1 MSDDVKKAVTS
12 ESIIDN
18 GPVNE
23 AVASGE
29 SKPAIEDSKSLA
41 DIQKEQTAPTP
52 TQVEKPFSLGSTLVQ
67 GENGNVFTNFKV
79 SPIDYVEA
87 AKPKGVVTMSAEEL
101 KKLSE
106 QPKVQKSEEA
116 ELDFSSLDNVIEK
129 ASKDDKKQ
137 MMEKLQHKMEEA
149 KKCGDMKTYKACK
162 AMCSRMNKALEA
174 AEQ

>member
-1 MSDDVKKAVTS
+1 MSNDVKKAVTS

-23 AVASGE
+23 EMASGE
-29 SKPAIEDSKSLA
+29 NKPVEEAKSLA

-67 GENGNVFTNFKV
+67 GESGNVFTNFKV

-87 AKPKGVVTMSAEEL
+87 AKPKGVVTMSGEEL
-101 KKLSE
+101 QKLSQ

-116 ELDFSSLDNVIEK
+116 EIDFSSLDSVLEK
-129 ASKDDKKQ
+129 ASKEDKAK

-162 AMCSRMNKALEA
+162 AMCSRMNKSVEDS
-174 AEQ
+174 E